1 MTETAKWYEK
11 AGNCGDVVISTRVRL
26 ARNLKQYPFPARAT
40 DKQREA
46 VEQKVKDALLSGN
59 SILSKEFR
67 FLPLESASE
76 EEAVS
81 LVERHIVSPEF
92 ISDRRGKAVLISED
106 ESISIMINEEDHLRI
121 QVLREGL
128 SLKEAA
134 ETADRIDTLLSE
146 TLDFAYDSEFG
157 YLTQC
162 PTNLG
167 TGLRAS
173 VMLHLPALTEM
184 CIRDRARALMHSPK
198 VLLVDDSAG
207 GLDQETAQATRE
219 LLTYVAAEEGV
230 TLFLCS
236 SNMHFAQR
244 LCRNFAILRQGVLLA
259 RGDLESL
266 RTGAGVGYRACLRLG
281 EGSPAPAGFHWN
293 DGFWEREIESQEDMP
308 KIISRAVGAG
318 ARLYEARLDRPTLK
332 EIYAAWLEG
341 GRRKVKESHGTAD
354 ETPTDGSFWQ
364 PGEDE
369 PAALPGEEP
378 PEPAPGQGAPEEG
391 VGEEV

>member
-146 TLDFAYDSEFG
+146 TLDFAYD
-157 YLTQC
+157 Q
-162 PTNLG
+162 
-167 TGLRAS
+167 RIR
-173 VMLHLPALTEM
+173 LP
-184 CIRDRARALMHSPK
+184 DPVPHQP
-198 VLLVDDSAG
+198 G
-207 GLDQETAQATRE
+207 HG
-219 LLTYVAAEEGV
+219 
-230 TLFLCS
+230 
-236 SNMHFAQR
+236 
-244 LCRNFAILRQGVLLA
+244 
-259 RGDLESL
+259 
-266 RTGAGVGYRACLRLG
+266 
-281 EGSPAPAGFHWN
+281 PAGLG
-293 DGFWEREIESQEDMP
+293 DAP
-308 KIISRAVGAG
+308 P
-318 ARLYEARLDRPTLK
+318 ARLDGK
-332 EIYAAWLEG
+332 
-341 GRRKVKESHGTAD
+341 RRH
-354 ETPTDGSFWQ
+354 
-364 PGEDE
+364 
-369 PAALPGEEP
+369 
-378 PEPAPGQGAPEEG
+378 APGVLQPFQAGAYPAG
-391 VGEEV
+391 HLRRGEQNHRRPVPAFQPDYLGPQRERGRGKPAGHHRPADGGGAQSPQPDE

>member
-173 VMLHLPALTEM
+173 VMLHLPALTESG
-184 CIRDRARALMHSPK
+184 AR
-198 VLLVDDSAG
+198 V
-207 GLDQETAQATRE
+207 
-219 LLTYVAAEEGV
+219 
-230 TLFLCS
+230 S
-236 SNMHFAQR
+236 SN
-244 LCRNFAILRQGVLLA
+244 LSKLGLTLRG
-259 RGDLESL
+259 
-266 RTGAGVGYRACLRLG
+266 TYG
-281 EGSPAPAGFHWN
+281 EGSKITGALYQLSNQITLGLSESEAVENLRAITVQLMEEERKARSQMSENIAWQDKIDRAAGILKTARVLSSSECMELLSYIRLGLSTGVLQGVTTQELNALMVNAQPATLMAKAGKQLDQN
-293 DGFWEREIESQEDMP
+293 QRDILRAQMAREACA
-308 KIISRAVGAG
+308 KI
-318 ARLYEARLDRPTLK
+318 K
-332 EIYAAWLEG
+332 E
-341 GRRKVKESHGTAD
+341 
-354 ETPTDGSFWQ
+354 
-364 PGEDE
+364 
-369 PAALPGEEP
+369 
-378 PEPAPGQGAPEEG
+378 
-391 VGEEV
+391 

>member
-11 AGNCGDVVISTRVRL
+11 DGNCGDVVCSTRVRL
-26 ARNLKQYPFPARAT
+26 ARNLRQFPFPARAT
-40 DKQREA
+40 VKQREA
-46 VEQKVKDALLSGN
+46 VEQQVKDALLSGN

-146 TLDFAYDSEFG
+146 TLTFAYDPEFG

-167 TGLRAS
+167 TGMRAS
-173 VMLHLPALTEM
+173 VMLHLPALTENGAM
-184 CIRDRARALMHSPK
+184 PRI
-198 VLLVDDSAG
+198 
-207 GLDQETAQATRE
+207 
-219 LLTYVAAEEGV
+219 
-230 TLFLCS
+230 S
-236 SNMHFAQR
+236 SN
-244 LCRNFAILRQGVLLA
+244 LSKLGLTI
-259 RGDLESL
+259 RG
-266 RTGAGVGYRACLRLG
+266 TYG
-281 EGSPAPAGFHWN
+281 EGS
-293 DGFWEREIESQEDMP
+293 
-308 KIISRAVGAG
+308 KIVGALYQLSNQITLG
-318 ARLYEARLDRPTLK
+318 LSENEAIENLRSITVQLMEEERKARAQMSENIAWQDKIDRAAGILKTARVLSSSEFMELLSYIRFGLSTGVLQGVTTEELNALMVNVQPATLMAKASKQLDQNERDVLRARMAREVCARIK
-332 EIYAAWLEG
+332 E
-341 GRRKVKESHGTAD
+341 
-354 ETPTDGSFWQ
+354 
-364 PGEDE
+364 
-369 PAALPGEEP
+369 
-378 PEPAPGQGAPEEG
+378 
-391 VGEEV
+391 

>member
-11 AGNCGDVVISTRVRL
+11 AGNCGDVVCSTRVRL
-26 ARNLKQYPFPARAT
+26 ARNLRQFPFPARAT
-40 DKQREA
+40 VKQREA
-46 VEQKVKDALLSGN
+46 VEQQVKDALLSGN

-146 TLDFAYDSEFG
+146 TLTFAYDPELG

-167 TGLRAS
+167 TGMRAS
-173 VMLHLPALTEM
+173 VMLHLPALTENGAM
-184 CIRDRARALMHSPK
+184 PRI
-198 VLLVDDSAG
+198 
-207 GLDQETAQATRE
+207 
-219 LLTYVAAEEGV
+219 
-230 TLFLCS
+230 S
-236 SNMHFAQR
+236 SN
-244 LCRNFAILRQGVLLA
+244 LSKLGLTI
-259 RGDLESL
+259 RG
-266 RTGAGVGYRACLRLG
+266 TYG
-281 EGSPAPAGFHWN
+281 EGS
-293 DGFWEREIESQEDMP
+293 
-308 KIISRAVGAG
+308 KIVGALYQLSNQITLG
-318 ARLYEARLDRPTLK
+318 LSENEAIENLRSITVQLMEEERKARAQMSENIAWQDKIDRAAGILKTARVLSSSEFMELLSYVRFGLSTGVLQGVTTEELNALMVNVQPATLMAKAGKQLDQNERDVLRARMAREVCARIK
-332 EIYAAWLEG
+332 E
-341 GRRKVKESHGTAD
+341 
-354 ETPTDGSFWQ
+354 
-364 PGEDE
+364 
-369 PAALPGEEP
+369 
-378 PEPAPGQGAPEEG
+378 
-391 VGEEV
+391 